1 MKFYAFRPDKQGEE
15 PFGTNDRILFS
26 CPNKQKAIQRTES
39 LFGDSRYVLYSYINF
54 HDESTFNLIK
64 LVK

>member
-26 CPNKQKAIQRTES
+26 CPKNKRQSNELK
-39 LFGDSRYVLYSYINF
+39 LYSEIQDMF
-54 HDESTFNLIK
+54 STLISISMMK
-64 LVK
+64 VVLI